1 MTVTLDLDFTQELND
16 PGSTQFIEL
25 RDNVESAVGL
35 CSDTFCC
42 RRDDLNSQS
51 ACLTAAGNL

>member
-35 CSDTFCC
+35 VQTHSVVDAT
-42 RRDDLNSQS
+42 DLNSQS